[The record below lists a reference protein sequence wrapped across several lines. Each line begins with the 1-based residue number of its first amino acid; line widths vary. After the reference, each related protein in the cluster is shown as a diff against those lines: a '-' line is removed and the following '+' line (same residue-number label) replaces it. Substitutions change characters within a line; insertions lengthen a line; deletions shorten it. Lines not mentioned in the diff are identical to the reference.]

1 MDFGQ
6 EYYDMFGGQAGEK
19 IPFYM
24 TYPMRNSFL
33 EEAEY
38 DRDCRRLQ
46 EMYPRDARRIQELVS
61 RECDKMEHEGSM
73 MFDEYPDRLLFRM
86 ICRRIRQELS
96 AAGAGTRGI
105 PAEQEMERLSVG
117 PDRNDPFMHLI
128 EVMLAQEMYRRRCRY
143 RRCRRWY

>member
-6 EYYDMFGGQAGEK
+6 RYFDMFGREAAEG

-33 EEAEY
+33 DEAEY
-38 DRDCRRLQ
+38 ERDCRRLQ
-46 EMYPRDARRIQELVS
+46 GMYPEDAQKIQVLAE
-61 RECDKMEHEGSM
+61 RECDKMEYEGSM
-73 MFDEYPDRLLFRM
+73 MFDEYPDRLLFRIM
-86 ICRRIRQELS
+86 CRNIYRELREDD
-96 AAGAGTRGI
+96 GETT
-105 PAEQEMERLSVG
+105 QV
-117 PDRNDPFMHLI
+117 PDRNDLFLQLI

>member
-1 MDFGQ
+1 
-6 EYYDMFGGQAGEK
+6 
-19 IPFYM
+19 
-24 TYPMRNSFL
+24 
-33 EEAEY
+33 
-38 DRDCRRLQ
+38 
-46 EMYPRDARRIQELVS
+46 
-61 RECDKMEHEGSM
+61 M

-117 PDRNDPFMHLI
+117 PDRNDPFMQLI